1 MVKPLGVPLESL
13 HSGFR
18 TFEVSPTVMFEDPD
32 GRARETRAQHQ
43 GGVIQLITQNE
54 TTLREFKKT
63 QHSFT
68 FSWVSFLTNKSQAL
82 LYPLHSGL
90 CTTLKNFPSQ

>member
-13 HSGFR
+13 HSDFI

-32 GRARETRAQHQ
+32 GRARQTRAQHQ

-54 TTLREFKKT
+54 TTLRE
-63 QHSFT
+63 
-68 FSWVSFLTNKSQAL
+68 V
-82 LYPLHSGL
+82 
-90 CTTLKNFPSQ
+90 

>member
-13 HSGFR
+13 HSHFI

-32 GRARETRAQHQ
+32 GRARQTRAQHQ

-54 TTLREFKKT
+54 TTLREFKKNT
-63 QHSFT
+63 KFHI
-68 FSWVSFLTNKSQAL
+68 FLGFIS
-82 LYPLHSGL
+82 H
-90 CTTLKNFPSQ
+90 